1 MLHLFSIYQK
11 TWGNFSNELDL
22 HEGIKAYIIKN
33 KGYPLL
39 LWLMVLHKQTSVQ
52 HFILETIFNKQF
64 FHAIILVENNF
75 GILKKTFCKLMI
87 KSNLDVQFL
96 LNVVICCYMLHN
108 MILNGKNANIDELM
122 LQLEA

>member
-1 MLHLFSIYQK
+1 ML
-11 TWGNFSNELDL
+11 
-22 HEGIKAYIIKN
+22 
-33 KGYPLL
+33 P
-39 LWLMVLHKQTSVQ
+39 WLMVLHKQTSVQ
-52 HFILETIFNKQF
+52 HFILETLFNKQF

-75 GILKKTFCKLMI
+75 GILKKTLCKLMI